1 MLHRNI
7 ERVTADLQQWKDKYE
22 ELKQSRQDTVRELL
36 ALQDQHK
43 EEVSLIKADLQ
54 DEASSREG
62 MDRRINDLRAEVSST
77 YLLTLFN
84 QNT

>member
-7 ERVTADLQQWKDKYE
+7 ERVMADLQEWKDKYE

-62 MDRRINDLRAEVSST
+62 MDRRINDLRAEVSTT
-77 YLLTLFN
+77 YLFA
-84 QNT
+84 